1 MARTKSGAGYLSACQ
16 LRCDTCRWSRS
27 KTPSRAATVRE
38 RLLLRTP
45 RRSHASF
52 RPAAICWLLACL
64 AFGQAAISL
73 LAAQDQTNPSNSA
86 AETLNTEP
94 DPSRRAER
102 AVSLAEG
109 AFSEA
114 RVEYD
119 KNQIKAGD
127 QHLDEMIKLLNVCVS
142 SLEAAHKSHNYK
154 PAEIRVKGLMRR
166 MKTLIGDLSVDD
178 RGWAEY
184 TARQL
189 EGIHDKLLS
198 GAMKK

>member
-1 MARTKSGAGYLSACQ
+1 MMARTKSGAGDRVVYQLS
-16 LRCDTCRWSRS
+16 TGIP
-27 KTPSRAATVRE
+27 KI
-38 RLLLRTP
+38 
-45 RRSHASF
+45 
-52 RPAAICWLLACL
+52 RPVAICLFLACL
-64 AFGQAAISL
+64 AFGSAAISA
-73 LAAQDQTNPSNSA
+73 LAGQDQSNPGNSA
-86 AETLNTEP
+86 ADNLNSEP

-109 AFSEA
+109 AFAEA

-119 KNQIKAGD
+119 KSQIKTGD

-142 SLEAAHKSHNYK
+142 SLEAAHKSRNYR